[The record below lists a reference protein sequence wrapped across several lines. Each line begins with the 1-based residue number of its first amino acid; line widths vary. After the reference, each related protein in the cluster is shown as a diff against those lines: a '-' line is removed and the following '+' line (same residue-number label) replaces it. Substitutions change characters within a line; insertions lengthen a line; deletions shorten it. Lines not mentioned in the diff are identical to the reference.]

1 MLSRRPGCVK
11 TFGGRTGIILAEEF
25 ILQHVMNQTTVNRMT
40 TSTIEPI
47 NDELPVDQNP
57 IPAPVPIPE
66 PGPEATPVLDGQEL
80 VSFSKKY
87 PQEEPLNQLDGAD
100 LRTLLR
106 SAFDWLAHHQEMIN
120 RLNVFPVP
128 DGDTGTNMLLT
139 VRSAWAE
146 IVKRGGQSA
155 SSVMKAA
162 ADGAHQGSRGNSGV
176 ILGRIFQGMS
186 EALSEVPHMTQE
198 NLMAAMRSA
207 TEKAYKSVPTP
218 VEGTILT
225 VVREIS
231 AAADRAGQRKDDL
244 RAMLAHM
251 VESGD
256 EAVRRTP
263 DQLPVLK
270 KAGVVDSGGKGL
282 FFLFEGMYRA
292 ISGQPVAKD
301 AATAAAI
308 HRENLAAAAEQLAY
322 DTGNKGH
329 RDLPKIEWGFDV
341 QFLIER
347 PNKSVEAIRA
357 DIEAMGDCPLVDGN
371 EHLVKVHVHVFDPG
385 IALSYGINLG
395 FMTDVVVEN
404 MDDMAL
410 TAHIGMD
417 SAESLEGSARF
428 KLAQDL
434 PEAGDVGLVV
444 VSPGPGLDDLFFS
457 LRAHCVV
464 SGGQTMNPSTRDL
477 VAAVL
482 ALPCRRAIILPN
494 NRNIIMAANQAADL
508 LAQGDDPREVTVVS
522 SRTVPQGSAA
532 LIAFNLHASNL
543 TVLSAQMS
551 AAMTPIRTGEVT
563 EAVRDVDLD
572 GLAVRVGEIIGL
584 QDGVL
589 VTKGAEIDA
598 TALDLLAHMIVAESE
613 FITIYY
619 GGSIDAQ
626 SAQAF
631 AAQVEEL
638 YPDQEIELI
647 FGGQP
652 YYHYILSSE

>member
-1 MLSRRPGCVK
+1 
-11 TFGGRTGIILAEEF
+11 
-25 ILQHVMNQTTVNRMT
+25 MNQTTVRRMT
-40 TSTIEPI
+40 TPDLDPTDDEYTIEQDPT
-47 NDELPVDQNP
+47 L
-57 IPAPVPIPE
+57 
-66 PGPEATPVLDGQEL
+66 GPEASPEAGPASDAQEL
-80 VSFSKKY
+80 VSFSDKY
-87 PQEEPLNQLDGAD
+87 PNAEPLQQLDGAD

-106 SAFDWLAHHQEMIN
+106 SAFDWLAHHQEMVN

-139 VRSAWAE
+139 VKSAWAE
-146 IVKRGGQSA
+146 IVKRGGQTA

-186 EALSEVPHMTQE
+186 EALSEMPHMTQE
-198 NLMAAMRSA
+198 NLVAAMRSA

-231 AAADRAGQRKDDL
+231 AAADRASQRKGDL

-301 AATAAAI
+301 AATAAETVRQNMAD
-308 HRENLAAAAEQLAY
+308 AAEQLAY
-322 DTGNKGH
+322 DTGDKGH
-329 RDLPKIEWGFDV
+329 RDLPAIEWGFDV

-357 DIEAMGDCPLVDGN
+357 DIEAMGDCPLVDGD

-404 MDDMAL
+404 MDDMARR
-410 TAHIGMD
+410 ANIGMMD
-417 SAESLEGSARF
+417 ESELEGGDQAPF
-428 KLAQDL
+428 KLAKDL
-434 PEAGDVGLVV
+434 PEADDVGLIV

-457 LRAHCVV
+457 LNAHCVI
-464 SGGQTMNPSTRDL
+464 SGGQTMNPSTGDL
-477 VAAVL
+477 AEAVR

-494 NRNIIMAANQAADL
+494 NRNIVLAATQAAES
-508 LAQGDDPREVTVVS
+508 LAQGEDPRQVTVVA
-522 SRTVPQGSAA
+522 SRTVPQGIAA
-532 LIAFNLHASNL
+532 LIAFNLHAPDL
-543 TVLSAQMS
+543 AALSADMTGAMS
-551 AAMTPIRTGEVT
+551 AIHTGEVT
-563 EAVRDVDLD
+563 EAVRDVTFD
-572 GLAVRVGEIIGL
+572 GLDVNVGDVIGL
-584 QDGVL
+584 HDGVL
-589 VTKGAEIDA
+589 VVKGTEIDA
-598 TALDLLAHMIVAESE
+598 TALALIERMNVAESE

-619 GGSIDAQ
+619 GGSTSAE
-626 SAQAF
+626 SAQNF
-631 AAQVEEL
+631 ADQLQDL
-638 YPDQEIELI
+638 YPDQDVELI

-652 YYHYILSSE
+652 YYHYILSTE

>member
-1 MLSRRPGCVK
+1 
-11 TFGGRTGIILAEEF
+11 
-25 ILQHVMNQTTVNRMT
+25 MNQTTVRRMT
-40 TSTIEPI
+40 TPDLDPTD
-47 NDELPVDQNP
+47 DEYTVEQDPTL
-57 IPAPVPIPE
+57 
-66 PGPEATPVLDGQEL
+66 GPEASPEAGPASDAQEL
-80 VSFSKKY
+80 VSFSDKY
-87 PQEEPLNQLDGAD
+87 PNAEPLQQLDGAD

-106 SAFDWLAHHQEMIN
+106 SAFDWLAHHQEMVN

-139 VRSAWAE
+139 VKSAWAE
-146 IVKRGGQSA
+146 IVKRGGQTA

-186 EALSEVPHMTQE
+186 EALSEMPHMTQE
-198 NLMAAMRSA
+198 NLVAAMRSA

-231 AAADRAGQRKDDL
+231 AAADRASQRKDDL

-301 AATAAAI
+301 AATAAETVRQNMAD
-308 HRENLAAAAEQLAY
+308 AAEQLAY
-322 DTGNKGH
+322 DTGDKGH
-329 RDLPKIEWGFDV
+329 RDLPAIEWGFDV

-357 DIEAMGDCPLVDGN
+357 DIEAMGDCPLVDGD

-410 TAHIGMD
+410 SANIGMMD
-417 SAESLEGSARF
+417 ESELDGSAQAPF
-428 KLAQDL
+428 KLAKDL
-434 PEAGDVGLVV
+434 PEADDVGLIV

-457 LRAHCVV
+457 LNAHCVI
-464 SGGQTMNPSTRDL
+464 SGGQTMNPSTGDL
-477 VAAVL
+477 AEAVR

-494 NRNIIMAANQAADL
+494 NRNIVLAATQAAES
-508 LAQGDDPREVTVVS
+508 LAGGEDPRQVTVVA
-522 SRTVPQGSAA
+522 SRTVPQGIAA
-532 LIAFNLHASNL
+532 LIAFNLHAPDL
-543 TVLSAQMS
+543 AALSADMTGAMS
-551 AAMTPIRTGEVT
+551 AIHTGEVT
-563 EAVRDVDLD
+563 EAVRDVTFD
-572 GLAVRVGEIIGL
+572 GFDVNVGDVIGL
-584 QDGVL
+584 HDGVL
-589 VTKGAEIDA
+589 VVKGTEIDA
-598 TALDLLAHMIVAESE
+598 TALALIERMNVAESE

-619 GGSIDAQ
+619 GGSTSAE
-626 SAQAF
+626 SAQNF
-631 AAQVEEL
+631 ADQLQDL
-638 YPDQEIELI
+638 YPDQDVELI

-652 YYHYILSSE
+652 YYHYILSTE

>member
-1 MLSRRPGCVK
+1 MD
-11 TFGGRTGIILAEEF
+11 
-25 ILQHVMNQTTVNRMT
+25 QD
-40 TSTIEPI
+40 PI
-47 NDELPVDQNP
+47 QDPTLVPP
-57 IPAPVPIPE
+57 PAPE
-66 PGPEATPVLDGQEL
+66 PTQAPDDQEM
-80 VSFSKKY
+80 VSFSDKY
-87 PQEEPLNQLDGAD
+87 PQEEPLNRLDGAD
-100 LRTLLR
+100 VRTLLR
-106 SAFDWLAHHQEMIN
+106 SAFDWLAHHQEMVN

-139 VRSAWAE
+139 VKSAWAE
-146 IVKRGGQSA
+146 IVKRGGQTA
-155 SSVMKAA
+155 SSVMQAA

-186 EALSEVPHMTQE
+186 EALSEMPHITQE
-198 NLMAAMRSA
+198 NLVAAMRSA

-231 AAADRAGQRKDDL
+231 AAADRASQRKDDL

-282 FFLFEGMYRA
+282 LFLFEGMYRA

-301 AATAAAI
+301 AATAAATKQQ
-308 HRENLAAAAEQLAY
+308 NLADAAERLAY

-329 RDLPKIEWGFDV
+329 RDLPPIEWGFDV
-341 QFLIER
+341 QFLIEK
-347 PNKSVEAIRA
+347 PNKSVQAIRA
-357 DIEAMGDCPLVDGN
+357 DIEAMGDCPLVDGD

-410 TAHIGMD
+410 SANIGMMD
-417 SAESLEGSARF
+417 ESEIDTSAQAPF
-428 KLAQDL
+428 KLAKDL
-434 PEAGDVGLVV
+434 PEDDDVGLIV
-444 VSPGPGLDDLFFS
+444 VSSGPGLDELFFS
-457 LRAHCVV
+457 LNAHCVV
-464 SGGQTMNPSTRDL
+464 SGGQTMNPSTGDL
-477 VAAVL
+477 AEAVR

-494 NRNIIMAANQAADL
+494 NRNIILAATLAAET
-508 LAQGDDPREVTVVS
+508 LAQGEDPRQVAVIP
-522 SRTVPQGSAA
+522 SRTMPQGIAA
-532 LIAFNLHASNL
+532 LIAFNLHATDL
-543 TVLSAQMS
+543 TALSADMS
-551 AAMTPIRTGEVT
+551 AAMTVIHTGEVT
-563 EAVRDVDLD
+563 QAVRDVEFD
-572 GLAVRVGEIIGL
+572 GLDVSVGDVIGL
-584 QDGVL
+584 HDGAL
-589 VTKGAEIDA
+589 VVKGTEIDA
-598 TALDLLAHMIVAESE
+598 TALALLERMNVAESE

-619 GGSIDAQ
+619 GGSINAESGQ
-626 SAQAF
+626 SF
-631 AAQVEEL
+631 ADQVQQL
-638 YPDQEIELI
+638 YPDQDVELI

-652 YYHYILSSE
+652 YYHYILSTE